1 MKKQLSIVG
10 AGLVAFA
17 LSSVT
22 VYGQSE
28 FGMGGPERAMGDRPG
43 IMLPMMLRALNL
55 TAEQRA
61 QVQKIMATHRPTF
74 QKLLS
79 QLRAVQKEMADRLF
93 VAGEV
98 KEGDLASQAQRIAQ
112 LRNQLAQEGL
122 NTVLEIR
129 RVLTPEQLAK
139 AAQLRKRM
147 EALRDEMRSLFE
159 KK

>member
-1 MKKQLSIVG
+1 MKKQLSIAG
-10 AGLVAFA
+10 AGLVVFV

-28 FGMGGPERAMGDRPG
+28 FGMGGPGRVMGARPG
-43 IMLPMMLRALNL
+43 MMLPMMLRALNL
-55 TAEQRA
+55 TAEQKA
-61 QVQKIMATHRPTF
+61 QVRKIMAMHRPIF
-74 QKLLS
+74 QESLS
-79 QLRAVQKEMADRLF
+79 QLRAVQKEMADGLF

-122 NTVLEIR
+122 KVVLEIR

-139 AAQLRKRM
+139 AAQIRQRM